1 MNMSDDLDKLAEI
14 GVPKLHIEILRWF
27 RKSGKPFGSV
37 VNDNAILNGKRVR
50 PGKNGKIPVPP
61 HSGISKPHYKHQLV
75 RGGYKPKDDDFVLSI
90 RSSDD
95 ENKHGYSGEVKWG
108 KDGRWKEVTYN
119 HAHGTKIHTK
129 YGKRIHEEYYELPSL
144 VECCKN
150 KIPIGVIWKPKGGKT
165 TKNKILGLG
174 LITSMDR
181 EVSGVWNK
189 KEGRRFLPLNYT
201 IKPYDP
207 NKLPKVD
214 DVSLQVLY
222 PNAAQQI
229 EKKDYSSR
237 GKRTTSRAREKT
249 GYFKEQLEIQYDGKC
264 AMCAF
269 SSKGYMIGA
278 HIVPF
283 SKMNKWGRESK
294 NAMNPAD
301 GLLLCRYCD
310 VAFERGHITVDEKYR
325 IIISQELEEKKR
337 KNRPIKR
344 WLDCMRKKI
353 YVKSKSLHKPGRKYL
368 KKKLEL
374 VGKTKPDKTDEVVS
388 GVR

>member
-90 RSSDD
+90 RCTDD
-95 ENKHGYSGEVKWG
+95 PTEHGYKNEVSFD
-108 KDGRWKEVTYN
+108 KDGWTKITYD
-119 HAHGTKIHTK
+119 HSYGTKIHTK

-174 LITSMDR
+174 LITSMGR

-207 NKLPKVD
+207 NKQQKVD
-214 DVSLQVLY
+214 KIPLKVLY
-222 PNAAQQI
+222 PATGKALA
-229 EKKDYSSR
+229 KKDYSSS
-237 GKRTTSRAREKT
+237 GKRTTRKAREKSS
-249 GYFKEQLEIQYDGKC
+249 YFKEQLVIQYDNKC
-264 AMCAF
+264 AMCTF
-269 SSKGYMIGA
+269 SSEGYMIGA

-283 SKMNKWGRESK
+283 SKMQKWKGESF
-294 NAMNPAD
+294 NAMNPKD

-310 VAFERGHITVDEKYR
+310 IAFERGDITVDEKYR
-325 IIISQELEEKKR
+325 IKKSSGLVEQSR
-337 KNRPIKR
+337 KNKPIKS
-344 WLDCMRKKI
+344 WLACVRQKI
-353 YVKSKSLHKPGRKYL
+353 YVKRNSMFEPGKNYL

-374 VGKTKPDKTDEVVS
+374 IGEAKPDKADEVVG